1 MEAYAIKL
9 TTILIIVI
17 YIGIHN
23 VLESH
28 YRRNYHYMRM
38 KALLYHNQIATQN
51 GRGKS
56 QNKKGKGWFLI
67 VRRKTVNS
75 LLYIII
81 YLHVATFWRYLMTFL

>member
-23 VLESH
+23 ILECH

-51 GRGKS
+51 GKAFFQFVKYCKRLKVRKS
-56 QNKKGKGWFLI
+56 ALLEVNL
-67 VRRKTVNS
+67 KTQEENVGS
-75 LLYIII
+75 
-81 YLHVATFWRYLMTFL
+81 

>member
-23 VLESH
+23 VLECH
-28 YRRNYHYMRM
+28 YHRNYHYMRM

-51 GRGKS
+51 GRAFFQFAKYCKRLKVRKS
-56 QNKKGKGWFLI
+56 ASLEVNL
-67 VRRKTVNS
+67 KTKEEKVGS
-75 LLYIII
+75 
-81 YLHVATFWRYLMTFL
+81 